1 MNDNRDF
8 SNYNIMSANYNQHC
22 NCRCYVGPPGPPGP
36 IGPQGPM
43 GPQGPIG
50 PAGETGPAGPQ
61 GAAGPAGT
69 QGPAGPA
76 GVQGPA
82 GEIGPA
88 GPQGVA
94 GPAGIQGPAGPA
106 GAQGPAGE
114 IGTAGPQGETGT
126 QGPAGPAGV
135 QGPAGEIGP
144 AGPQGVAG
152 PAGIQGPAGPAG
164 AQGVAGEIGPA
175 GPQGVAGPAGPQGPP
190 STLSG
195 LQVQLIN
202 GTSTSI
208 DNEDIIPLN
217 TVINSQGSYATFNP
231 VTSEITLNQPG
242 NYLINWWV
250 AIGGS
255 TVSPSLTISLA
266 VDGNVHSNATST
278 ISIDQVSGSDFITI
292 ATAPAIVTL
301 INSTG
306 NEIFLDPLVSSA
318 NITVV
323 YLAI

>member
-8 SNYNIMSANYNQHC
+8 SNYNIMSANYNPHC
-22 NCRCYVGPPGPPGP
+22 NCRCYIGPPGPPGP

-50 PAGETGPAGPQ
+50 PAGEIGPAGPQ
-61 GAAGPAGT
+61 GAP
-69 QGPAGPA
+69 
-76 GVQGPA
+76 
-82 GEIGPA
+82 
-88 GPQGVA
+88 

-114 IGTAGPQGETGT
+114 IGPAGPQGVAGPAGVQGPAGAQGPAGVQGPAGPQGETGT
-126 QGPAGPAGV
+126 QGPAGPAGA
-135 QGPAGEIGP
+135 QGP
-144 AGPQGVAG
+144 
-152 PAGIQGPAGPAG
+152 
-164 AQGVAGEIGPA
+164 AGEIGPA
-175 GPQGVAGPAGPQGPP
+175 GPQGVAGPAGPQGPVGP
-190 STLSG
+190 PATLSG
-195 LQVQLIN
+195 LQVQLVN
-202 GTSTSI
+202 GTSTAI
-208 DNEDIIPLN
+208 DNEDVIPLN

-231 VTSEITLNQPG
+231 MTSEVTLNQLG

-292 ATAPAIVTL
+292 ATVPANITL

-306 NEIFLDPLVSSA
+306 NQIFLDPLVSSA

-323 YLAI
+323 YLEI